1 MVYNYESAV
10 SHRRLYNPIIN
21 GSLAPPT
28 PLSTPLSDHV
38 NGHGDTRCQHATYT
52 VMLRSPTLSLS
63 KLRK

>member
-21 GSLAPPT
+21 GSLAPP
-28 PLSTPLSDHV
+28 TPLSDHV

-63 KLRK
+63 KIRE